1 MNETVP
7 SNSSADGTVVPAG
20 ITVRPLAGSAELRA
34 CVALQRLTWGDGFH
48 EIVASSLLEISQRVG
63 GIAAGAFDAAG
74 GLAGFVYGL
83 AGVEHG
89 LPVHWSHMLAVLP
102 EQRDRGIGR
111 LLKEYQREELRRRG
125 VVRVYW
131 TFDPLVARNAH
142 LNLTRLGVDAL
153 EYVPDMYG
161 DTGSGLHCGL
171 GTDRLIV
178 SWRLDS
184 PARPPV
190 DAAAWSDAP
199 EANGASHLERRR
211 VRIAIPADI
220 HDVLAADGNA
230 ARAWR
235 DSTRRA
241 FQAHLEAGW
250 RIAGFQRDSAGGGSY
265 LLVKSG
271 LNG

>member
-7 SNSSADGTVVPAG
+7 ANSSADDAVAPAA
-20 ITVRPLAGSAELRA
+20 ITVRPLAGSTELHA

-48 EIVASSLLEISQRVG
+48 EIVAPSLLAISQRVG
-63 GIAAGAFDAAG
+63 GIAAGAFDAEG
-74 GLAGFVYGL
+74 GLVGFVYGM

-102 EQRDRGIGR
+102 EHRDRGIGR

-142 LNLTRLGVDAL
+142 LNLTRLRVEAV

-161 DTGSGLHCGL
+161 DTGSGLHQGL

-184 PARPPV
+184 PARSPV
-190 DAAAWSDAP
+190 DPAAWLDAP
-199 EANGASHLERRR
+199 EANGTSHVDRRR

-220 HDVLAADGNA
+220 HEVLAADENA

-235 DSTRRA
+235 NSTRRA
-241 FQAHLEAGW
+241 FQAHLQAGW
-250 RIAGFQRDSAGGGSY
+250 RLAGFERDSAGGGSY

-271 LNG
+271 PNS